1 MSVSA
6 PDGAQRVD
14 PDRQKFTEYTTIT
27 HKTANGTGVT
37 YGAAAD
43 RNGYWA
49 TIIHPVPQQAFAPA
63 VIL

>member
-27 HKTANGTGVT
+27 QTANGTGVT
-37 YGAAAD
+37 YGAAAG

-49 TIIHPVPQQAFAPA
+49 TMIHPVPQQAFAPA